1 MPSLPNDIPLGSRK
15 RRSSRVG
22 MPAPVVRLEFA
33 APSGAYLGDVQ
44 VTIAKPDGNVVLSEA
59 QAGPQV

>member
-1 MPSLPNDIPLGSRK
+1 
-15 RRSSRVG
+15 